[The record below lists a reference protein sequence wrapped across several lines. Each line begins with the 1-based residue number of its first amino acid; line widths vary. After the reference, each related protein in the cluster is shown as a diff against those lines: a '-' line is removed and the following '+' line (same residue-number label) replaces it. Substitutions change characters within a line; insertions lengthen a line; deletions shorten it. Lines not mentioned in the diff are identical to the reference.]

1 MTANATQDQYLNII
15 VPRQFTVKDSDFHQ
29 FINIKSI
36 LKNTLR
42 VEVTY
47 KEHDELDNGKY
58 VATFT
63 VTNWGLI
70 NASELDT
77 LRTLTPTPK

>member
-1 MTANATQDQYLNII
+1 MQATATQDKFLSVQI
-15 VPRQFTVKDSDFHQ
+15 PRQFVMKDSDFHQ

-36 LKNTLR
+36 LKKTLGL
-42 VEVTY
+42 EVTY

-63 VTNWGLI
+63 VTNW
-70 NASELDT
+70 SVESKPLDI
-77 LRTLTPTPK
+77 LRA

>member
-1 MTANATQDQYLNII
+1 MTPNDNQDQYLNII
-15 VPRQFTVKDSDFHQ
+15 VPRQFTVKDTDFHQ
-29 FINIKSI
+29 FINIKAI

-77 LRTLTPTPK
+77 FRSFVPNQK

>member
-29 FINIKSI
+29 FINIKAI

-42 VEVTY
+42 VEVSY

-70 NASELDT
+70 NVSELDT
-77 LRTLTPTPK
+77 MRTLTPTPK